1 MELGWPL
8 GDRRGLAM
16 VTGKDPTRWY
26 VLMVT
31 IACTFWCRTWCR
43 TSQANSMTAEIAAT
57 AEPQSK
63 RPETA
68 TLIAE

>member
-1 MELGWPL
+1 MGPGWPS
-8 GDRRGLAM
+8 GDRGGLAM
-16 VTGKDPTRWY
+16 VMGKDPTRWY

-31 IACTFWCRTWCR
+31 IACTFWCR

-68 TLIAE
+68 TLIVE